1 VADAHLRGLGDAGAA
16 QHQVR
21 VARGLEAHRGHR
33 HGVAAADG
41 QERPDPGQHGA
52 VAARVEGE
60 VGALG
65 HVHQMGR
72 GRLPQGCEGRAEARA
87 AVVAVEV
94 AVEVIVVGLGGE
106 VVPDLGRG
114 TRDLGDGAR
123 GRLGGEARGLGGER
137 QGQQRQELRGAQQ
150 KGPHGLNPGVCET
163 RGGAQV

>member
-1 VADAHLRGLGDAGAA
+1 VAHRHKEHGPRPRGVVQRVEARVVGRGPQDAQVRRPPLRGDDGRLAPEPRHLGRQVVADAHLRGLGDAGAA

-94 AVEVIVVGLGGE
+94 AVEVIV
-106 VVPDLGRG
+106 
-114 TRDLGDGAR
+114 
-123 GRLGGEARGLGGER
+123 
-137 QGQQRQELRGAQQ
+137 
-150 KGPHGLNPGVCET
+150 
-163 RGGAQV
+163 